1 MRMRSK
7 GRAGVLA
14 LISGLLAPLGAGQS
28 LPESPSIWR
37 EVTGVLDDGGPL
49 EQDHDP
55 RFQRPHLPAFRT
67 SQDGRLAMTVARA
80 PRFTLFTPEKLRRRG
95 GGAPLML
102 QPPGEANLRWT
113 GWAYVGGDPVTQA
126 QILAAGTGREI
137 IQSCFWD
144 DELPIRTPAGRDRY
158 QVKAVVTTRGPGGSL
173 QLFMTPLAIEVAAP
187 KTAGARIAS
196 IEVEGPTI
204 AGPNFSELA
213 TGAFH
218 SGGGFEPMVAG
229 DGRLLVM
236 RIRSADL
243 PTPSGPGAADIV
255 YSYYEDPAGTRGSA
269 NPAHWTEVFPIS
281 HAPHDP
287 RLNGPMELGGFGFA
301 QFPFRAPDGQ
311 VVPDWEDLGGA
322 YPWIDRGARNL
333 FYTTIG
339 DTLHLQD
346 PNPQFPN
353 RDPQSAAEWTETRYE
368 AVGVPGDPRERWGAE
383 SSRTFQG
390 VAVAGLWTRG
400 KTVLLDGLLN
410 DMDFAIGH
418 SEASS
423 YGGAPYNVGPQQ
435 RLVRLFEGSGVP
447 SLDPTSGWVR
457 LGYGRASETPGLPSG
472 VNGNSSVIESTES
485 KLHIADRLRPLRLR
499 DVVWHVQNGKHTD
512 EVAFDDLLDPGAL
525 IVAEMNGR
533 LTLPDLAGPGFNDL
547 EHRSGWNPVTRAFDL
562 PVHLQNAATDADRWR
577 LPAFG
582 ELVATGGSTGRLEP
596 AALGGVYGRGLWLED
611 GLSLRFDAPD
621 RAGPGVPDPEAFY
634 VGLFVDCRFAD
645 DGERRPLV
653 TFPDGTSVE
662 LLGRSSLRY
671 MKGDRVLHRVLLPDD
686 FSYVPDGGQAPEV
699 HGFFR
704 EGAWTHLG
712 LRIERAGRRVTLLL
726 DGFPMDR
733 WQDPSRSIFQPL
745 ASAGA
750 ITVGGAA
757 AAGAT
762 SLRGWVDE
770 FKVLAHDVDPETAA
784 NHARGTLIGFDE
796 SAQSS
801 RWMDQVAARFPEW
814 AHGELSEALRRRGE
828 PAEERY
834 ASFVDATRDLGV
846 HRVSIP
852 SGARHLRSAVH
863 FPEGPVFQDRPRP
876 DSSANRFCLSCHTA
890 GAPGGL
896 GLDALTYRPGLA
908 ALRDPRRQPSQPPA
922 RIGGAIPNGIVDA
935 GGSPRPRPDEPR
947 PVDGSPVLVDRWLLD
962 RWDGRTAEVRA
973 VSLMSGSGVIGAL
986 EADQELDPLRLGA
999 GEVDLRVNLDVAQ
1012 GDVELVLLDTGG
1024 PASVELHRR
1033 TAAHGPYR
1041 LFGPGVPAF
1050 DLQPGDYRLDATPA
1064 GGVTSSVPFTVAGGA
1079 PRTVATSAD
1088 LFRQGS
1094 PSDGWFLRRN
1104 DLGDSLDPDEYVA
1117 LTWDAAGRRYTGPTP
1132 ADGWIASGVGSPG
1145 PGALEAAP
1153 GAHQGVVAAGYSVQ
1167 RAGFYLVEGLA
1178 STQVAGAELIARV
1191 LHGRVAGGAPTTLF
1205 EQSLPAAGPPAVTSG
1220 PVWMEPG
1227 DVLWV
1232 VMAPGQTSVGD
1243 RFSWDFRVRGGDA
1256 TWSQSF
1262 D

>member
-1 MRMRSK
+1 MVSRSSL
-7 GRAGVLA
+7 GWLA
-14 LISGLLAPLGAGQS
+14 LLSCQLVSLSPGQA
-28 LPESPSIWR
+28 LPERPSIWR
-37 EVTGVLDDGGPL
+37 EVTGVLDEGGPL

-55 RFQRPHLPAFRT
+55 RFQGPHLPAFRT

-102 QPPGEANLRWT
+102 QPAGEANLRWT

-144 DELPIRTPAGRDRY
+144 DELPTRTPAGRDRY

-187 KTAGARIAS
+187 KTARAHIAS

-218 SGGGFEPMVAG
+218 SGGGFEPMIAG

-236 RIRSADL
+236 RIRSGDL

-255 YSYYEDPAGTRGSA
+255 YSYYEDPAGIRGSA
-269 NPAHWTEVFPIS
+269 NPAHWTAVYPIS

-301 QFPFRAPDGQ
+301 QFPFRAPDGE

-346 PNPQFPN
+346 LNPQFPN
-353 RDPQSAAEWTETRYE
+353 RDPQSAAEWTQTRYE

-418 SEASS
+418 SEANS

-485 KLHIADRLRPLRLR
+485 KLHTSERLRPLLLR

-512 EVAFDDLLDPGAL
+512 EVAFDDLLDPDAL

-533 LTLPDLAGPGFNDL
+533 LTLPDLAGSGFNDL

-562 PVHLQNAATDADRWR
+562 PVQLQNSATDADTWR
-577 LPAFG
+577 VPAFG
-582 ELVATGGSTGRLEP
+582 ELIPTSGTVGRLEP
-596 AALGGVYGRGLWLED
+596 AALGGVYGRGLWLD
-611 GLSLRFDAPD
+611 GGLSLRFDAPD
-621 RAGPGVPDPEAFY
+621 RAVPGAPQPEAFY
-634 VGLFVDCRFAD
+634 VGLFVDCRFDD

-662 LLGRSSLRY
+662 LLGRSSVRY
-671 MKGDRVLHRVLLPDD
+671 VDGDRVIHRVLLPGD
-686 FSYVPDGGQAPEV
+686 FSYDPDGGQAPAV

-704 EGAWTHLG
+704 AGAWTHVG
-712 LRIERAGRRVTLLL
+712 LRIERAGQRVTLLL
-726 DGFPMDR
+726 DGFPLDR
-733 WQDPSRSIFQPL
+733 WQDPARSIFQPL
-745 ASAGA
+745 APAGA
-750 ITVGGAA
+750 VTVGGAV
-757 AAGAT
+757 AGGAS
-762 SLRGWVDE
+762 SLRGWIDE
-770 FKVLAHDVDPETAA
+770 FKVLAHDVDPESAA
-784 NHARGTLIGFDE
+784 NHARGTLIGFPED
-796 SAQSS
+796 AQSS
-801 RWMDQVAARFPEW
+801 RWMDRLAARFPAW
-814 AHGELSEALRRRGE
+814 AHEEVSEALRRRGE
-828 PAEERY
+828 PTEERY
-834 ASFVDATRDLGV
+834 ASFVDASRDLGV
-846 HRVSIP
+846 HRGSIP
-852 SGARHLRSAVH
+852 AGAHHQRAAMH
-863 FPEGPVFQDRPRP
+863 FPEGPIFQDRPRP
-876 DSSANRFCLSCHTA
+876 DSRTNRFCLSCHTA

-896 GLDALTYRPGLA
+896 GLDALAYRPGLT
-908 ALRDPRRQPSQPPA
+908 ALRDSRRQPSQPPA
-922 RIGGAIPNGIVDA
+922 RMGGAIPNGIVDA
-935 GGSPRPRPDEPR
+935 GGSPRPRPDEQR

-962 RWDGRTAEVRA
+962 RWGARAAAVRG
-973 VSLMSGSGVIGAL
+973 VSLMSGDRVIGAL
-986 EADQELDPLRLGA
+986 ESGQQLDPARLGA
-999 GEVDLRVNLDVAQ
+999 ATVDLRVNLDVAQ
-1012 GDVELVLLDTGG
+1012 GEVELVLLDVGSG
-1024 PASVELHRR
+1024 APVELRR
-1033 TAAHGPYR
+1033 STVSHGPFR
-1041 LFGPGVPAF
+1041 AFGSGVPGF
-1050 DLQPGDYRLDATPA
+1050 DLQPGAYRLDATPA
-1064 GGVTSSVPFTVAGGA
+1064 GGATFSVPFTVVDGS
-1079 PRTVATSAD
+1079 PRTVAASTD

-1094 PSDGWFLRRN
+1094 PPDGWFLRHN
-1104 DLGDSLDPDEYVA
+1104 DVAAALDPDEYVA
-1117 LTWDAAGRRYTGPTP
+1117 LTWDALNRRYAGPTP
-1132 ADGWIASGVGSPG
+1132 ASGWLGQGYGRPGQGVLELPPG
-1145 PGALEAAP
+1145 VP
-1153 GAHQGVVAAGYSVQ
+1153 QGVVAAGYSVKL
-1167 RAGFYLVEGLA
+1167 AGFYLVEGLA
-1178 STQVAGAELIARV
+1178 STQVGSSELIARV
-1191 LHGRVAGGAPTTLF
+1191 LHAHQSGGAPTTLF
-1205 EQSLPAAGPPAVTSG
+1205 EQSLPASGPPAFTSD
-1220 PVWMEPG
+1220 PTWMEPG
-1227 DVLWV
+1227 DVIWV
-1232 VMAPGQTSVGD
+1232 VMAPGQTSAAD
-1243 RFSWDFRVRGGDA
+1243 LFSWDFRIRCGDA

>member
-1 MRMRSK
+1 MVSRKTIGAVALLSSQ
-7 GRAGVLA
+7 
-14 LISGLLAPLGAGQS
+14 LISLLPGQA
-28 LPESPSIWR
+28 LPERPSIWR
-37 EVTGVLDDGGPL
+37 EVTGVLDEGGPL

-102 QPPGEANLRWT
+102 QPAGESNLRWT

-144 DELPIRTPAGRDRY
+144 EALPTRTPSGRDRY

-187 KTAGARIAS
+187 KTAGAHIAA

-213 TGAFH
+213 AGAFH
-218 SGGGFEPMVAG
+218 SAGGFEPMIAG

-236 RIRSADL
+236 RIRSSDL

-269 NPAHWTEVFPIS
+269 NPAFWTEVFPIS

-353 RDPQSAAEWTETRYE
+353 RDPRSAAEWTQTRYE
-368 AVGVPGDPRERWGAE
+368 AVGVPGDPRQRWGAE

-435 RLVRLFEGSGVP
+435 RLVRLFEGTGVP
-447 SLDPTSGWVR
+447 SVDPSSGWVR

-485 KLHIADRLRPLRLR
+485 KLHIADRLRPLLLR

-512 EVAFDDLLDPGAL
+512 EVAFDDFLDPGAL

-533 LTLPDLAGPGFNDL
+533 LTLPDLSGPGFNDL

-562 PVHLQNAATDADRWR
+562 PVQLQNAATNLDAWR
-577 LPAFG
+577 LPPFG
-582 ELVATGGSTGRLEP
+582 ELVGSGGFGGRLEP
-596 AALGGVYGRGLWLED
+596 AALGGVRGRGLWLD
-611 GLSLRFDAPD
+611 GGLSLRFDAPS
-621 RAGPGVPDPEAFY
+621 RVQPGTPSPEAFY

-653 TFPDGTSVE
+653 TFPDGTSLE
-662 LLGRSSLRY
+662 LLGRSSLQY
-671 MKGDRVLHRVLLPDD
+671 VFGDRVLHRILLPAEVS
-686 FSYVPDGGQAPEV
+686 FLPDGAQAPEL

-704 EGAWTHLG
+704 EGAWTHVG
-712 LRIERAGRRVTLLL
+712 LRIERLGRRVTLLL
-726 DGFPMDR
+726 DGFPLDR
-733 WQDPSRSIFQPL
+733 WQDPTRSIFQPL

-750 ITVGGAA
+750 ITVGGAV
-757 AAGAT
+757 AGGSH

-770 FKVLAHDVDPETAA
+770 FKVLAHDVDPESAS
-784 NHARGTLIGFDE
+784 NHARGTLIGFP
-796 SAQSS
+796 ANPQSS
-801 RWMDQVAARFPEW
+801 RWMDRVASLFPAW
-814 AHGELSEALRRRGE
+814 AHEELSEALRRRGE
-828 PAEERY
+828 LSEDRY
-834 ASFVDATRDLGV
+834 VSFVDASRDLGV
-846 HRVSIP
+846 HRASIP
-852 SGARHLRSAVH
+852 AGARHLRTAVH
-863 FPEGPVFQDRPRP
+863 FPEGPIFQDRPRP
-876 DSSANRFCLSCHTA
+876 DSSANLFCLSCHTA
-890 GAPGGL
+890 GASGGL
-896 GLDALTYRPGLA
+896 GLEALTYRPGLA

-922 RIGGAIPNGIVDA
+922 RIGGAIPNGLVDA
-935 GGSPRPRPDEPR
+935 GSTPRPRPDEPR
-947 PVDGSPVLVDRWLLD
+947 PFDGSPVLVDRWLLE
-962 RWDGRTAEVRA
+962 RWGSRAAEVRA
-973 VSLMSGSGVIGAL
+973 FSVLSDERVIGAL
-986 EADQELDPLRLGA
+986 EPGQQLDPVQVGTA
-999 GEVDLRVNLDVAQ
+999 VVDLRVDLDAAQ
-1012 GDVELVLLDTGG
+1012 GDVELVLSGLGAG
-1024 PASVELHRR
+1024 APVELRR
-1033 TAAHGPYR
+1033 TTLSHGPYR
-1041 LFGPGVPAF
+1041 LFGPGGAGF
-1050 DLQPGDYRLDATPA
+1050 DLVPGSYRLDATPA
-1064 GGVTSSVPFTVAGGA
+1064 GGATVSRQFTVVGGS
-1079 PRTVATSAD
+1079 PRTVAASSD
-1088 LFRQGS
+1088 LFRPGS
-1094 PSDGWFLRRN
+1094 PPDGWFLRRN
-1104 DLGDSLDPDEYVA
+1104 DIGGALEADEFVA
-1117 LTWDAAGRRYTGPTP
+1117 LSWDALSRRYAGRTP
-1132 ADGWIASGVGSPG
+1132 EDGWIANGVGRPGRGVLESPA
-1145 PGALEAAP
+1145 GAE
-1153 GAHQGVVAAGYSVQ
+1153 QGVVAAGYTVKA
-1167 RAGFYLVEGLA
+1167 AGFYLVEGL
-1178 STQVAGAELIARV
+1178 SSGAVGGTELICRV
-1191 LHGRVAGGAPTTLF
+1191 LLGHGAGGAATTLF
-1205 EQSLPAAGPPAVTSG
+1205 EQTLPASGPANLTSG
-1220 PVWMEPG
+1220 PTWMEPG
-1227 DVLWV
+1227 DVIWV
-1232 VMAPGQTSVGD
+1232 VMAPGQTSAGD
-1243 RFSWDFRVRGGDA
+1243 AFSWDFRVRFGDVSWA
-1256 TWSQSF
+1256 QSF